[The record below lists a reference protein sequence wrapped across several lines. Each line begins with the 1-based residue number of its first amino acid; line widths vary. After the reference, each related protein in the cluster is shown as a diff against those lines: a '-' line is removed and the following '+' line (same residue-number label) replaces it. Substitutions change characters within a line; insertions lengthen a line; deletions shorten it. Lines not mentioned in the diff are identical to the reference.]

1 VRYGG
6 EQFLAVDIK
15 SRRSNPK
22 VKRTRSRSIVRTRQ
36 NSQSFLGLA
45 LTDSTC
51 HVEPSRSQH
60 RILISD
66 TRSLSLGRL
75 QTSMLDSLKLVSKK
89 TLSRASIVSL
99 FDLSFRLVLLM
110 EACGRLWYYGIE
122 RSQIRELNL
131 NFHIL
136 RRTSRML
143 LSRACLKGQSRVSS
157 TGWIRYSLCLRD
169 ETMIQSDAVFR
180 TNFALWKKHFS
191 RTDNDEGEGLAQII
205 ERNVTQ
211 IRVGEKQARELS
223 SIKRESK

>member
-1 VRYGG
+1 MAESSFWLSTSSRDG
-6 EQFLAVDIK
+6 QI
-15 SRRSNPK
+15 RRS
-22 VKRTRSRSIVRTRQ
+22 RELDHA
-36 NSQSFLGLA
+36 QSFALDKILSHFSVLLSQTRPVTSNRPEVNTGSSSVTLA
-45 LTDSTC
+45 
-51 HVEPSRSQH
+51 RSASVGF
-60 RILISD
+60 RLRCSIRS
-66 TRSLSLGRL
+66 SLS
-75 QTSMLDSLKLVSKK
+75 QK